1 MIRYVLRRV
10 LLLAAS
16 LLAASALTF
25 LLLSTLPG
33 NPARTML
40 GVEATEEQVAELSR
54 QLGTDQPT
62 PIRYL
67 NWLGDLLTGDLGQ
80 SYASGQPVGPEIL
93 SRMAVTLPLGLSA
106 FVLSVLIAVPLG
118 VWAALRHRSVVG
130 LVVSAI
136 SQLGVAV
143 PIFWVGIML
152 VAVFALNLGWAP
164 PGGFPVAGWAEPV
177 AALQSLVLPVI
188 TLAVAQASS
197 LLRYVR
203 SATLDVV
210 NQDFLRTAR
219 SVGLTRS
226 QALWRHGLRNASVPV
241 LSILGVQLAGSLL
254 GAVIVESVFT
264 LPGLGRMLLTDVGN
278 RDLVKVQATVFLM
291 TSVVLIVGFAVDVAQ
306 RAVDPRLR
314 AAR

>member
-10 LLLAAS
+10 LLLAGS
-16 LLAASALTF
+16 LIAASALTF
-25 LLLSTLPG
+25 LLLSLLPG

-54 QLGTDQPT
+54 QLGTDQPA

-67 NWLGDLLTGDLGQ
+67 HWLGDLLTGDLGR
-80 SYASGQPVGPEIL
+80 SYVSQQPVGPEIL
-93 SRMAVTLPLGLSA
+93 DRMTVTVPLGLSA

-118 VWAALRHRSVVG
+118 VWAALRHRSPVG
-130 LVVSAI
+130 VVVSAI

-143 PIFWVGIML
+143 PIFWIGILL

-164 PGGFPVAGWAEPV
+164 PGGFPVAGWAEPGEAV
-177 AALQSLVLPVI
+177 RSLVLPVV
-188 TLAVAQASS
+188 TLAVAQASA

-210 NQDFLRTAR
+210 DQDFLRTAR
-219 SVGLTRS
+219 SVGWTRS
-226 QALWRHGLRNASVPV
+226 QALWRHGLRNACVPV
-241 LSILGVQLAGSLL
+241 LSVLGVQLAGSLL

-291 TSVVLIVGFAVDVAQ
+291 TAVVLVVGFLVDVAQ
-306 RAVDPRLR
+306 RALDPRLR